1 MGNPRRRN
9 RAFTLIELLVVVAI
23 IALLISILFP
33 SLAAARDRARRLK
46 CQSNIRSLTIALNQR
61 AGEHPC
67 GVFIEVNDTASDSL
81 AHIFPTYLP
90 DYRIAL
96 CPNTNNKIREDVWAP
111 MGQFRYH
118 HQVLFDLTRAAANG
132 QDDRG
137 GHSYELWGWFDGVS
151 LYPDG
156 TLIDGNRHGTINHQ
170 LCRKPEDEFYHLGNT
185 NSDGDV
191 IKSLK
196 TVKQAATTLLVLDN
210 DQGGG
215 LSDPNGFNV
224 NNWPDGSDNHAPAG
238 MNIGFLDGHVEWF
251 NADHTIFDAYMES
264 YADPP
269 SHPDPALDPMRRFAP
284 HLHSRRVNGVTEW
297 YYE

>member
-1 MGNPRRRN
+1 MASADRRC

-23 IALLISILFP
+23 IALLISILLP
-33 SLAAARDRARRLK
+33 SLNAARDRARRLK

-67 GVFIEVNDTASDSL
+67 GVFIEVNDTGSDSL

-90 DYRIAL
+90 DPRIAI
-96 CPNTNNKIREDVWAP
+96 CPNTNNKIREDVFAP
-111 MGQFRYH
+111 MGQFRYRR
-118 HQVLFDLTRAAANG
+118 QVPLDLTRAAAHG

-137 GHSYELWGWFDGVS
+137 GHSYEVWGWFDGPS

-156 TLIDGNRHGTINHQ
+156 TLIDGRNRGTINQQ
-170 LCRKPEDEFYHLGNT
+170 LCRKPDDEFYHLGNVGT
-185 NSDGDV
+185 GGDV
-191 IKSLK
+191 IKTLK
-196 TVKQAATTLLVLDN
+196 TVKQASTALLILEN

-215 LSDPNGFNV
+215 GSDPAGLNI
-224 NNWPDGSDNHAPAG
+224 NNWPDASDNHAPAG
-238 MNIGFLDGHVEWF
+238 MNIGYLDGHAKWF
-251 NADHTIFDAYMES
+251 DANATIIDAYMTS

-269 SHPDPALDPMRRFAP
+269 SNALTVQRR
-284 HLHSRRVNGVTEW
+284 LHSRAIPGGITEW